1 MSEDAVTAVPS
12 SEPDFYGVGE
22 LASMLGVTRQ
32 AVQARLKNGTIRAT
46 KVNGAWRIPAA
57 VAEAIVG
64 AERSKAVASG
74 RVTALP
80 RSAPAGPDR
89 VEDLAQ
95 AVVRLENRLA
105 QVEADRVAQV
115 RRFEQVEVDLRD
127 QLRSKEAEVGALRAD
142 RRRLRRALAVLV
154 AEDDADQPG

>member
-1 MSEDAVTAVPS
+1 VSEDAVTAVPS

-22 LASMLGVTRQ
+22 LATMLGVTRQ
-32 AVQARLKNGTIRAT
+32 AVQARVKNGTIRAT
-46 KVNGAWRIPAA
+46 KVNGAWRIPAP
-57 VAEAIVG
+57 VAEAMIG

-80 RSAPAGPDR
+80 VSAPAGPDR

-95 AVVRLENRLA
+95 AVVKLEERLAQMEADRLA
-105 QVEADRVAQV
+105 QVRQLENVV
-115 RRFEQVEVDLRD
+115 VDLRD
-127 QLRSKEAEVGALRAD
+127 QLQSKEAEVGALRAD

-154 AEDDADQPG
+154 AEDDPDQPG

>member
-1 MSEDAVTAVPS
+1 MSEDAVTAVTS

-32 AVQARLKNGTIRAT
+32 AVQARVKHGTIRAT
-46 KVNGAWRIPAA
+46 KVNGAWQIPAA

-80 RSAPAGPDR
+80 VSAPAGPDR

-95 AVVRLENRLA
+95 AVVRLESRLA
-105 QVEADRVAQV
+105 QVEADRVAQG
-115 RRFEQVEVDLRD
+115 RQFEQALAELHA
-127 QLRSKEAEVGALRAD
+127 QLHARNSEIAALRED
-142 RRRLRRALAVLV
+142 RRRLRRALAALVSEEDPV
-154 AEDDADQPG
+154 AEG